1 MTPEVKEPTSISSWI
16 LLIARAIASYGVD
29 PAPLF
34 KHAGLTLELAEQ
46 DANAR
51 FSVHKMAQVWQQA
64 VHMSGDPCIALRL
77 SQFFNPHAYHALGL
91 AMAASTSLLECLS
104 LCLKYYRLTSDAA
117 ELELFNEADKVVLNI
132 SVPSHHQPC
141 APEAIEAFAVTLLCL
156 CRSMTTPH
164 FHPEQVAFAHQG
176 NPQKRT
182 RFAEFFMCPIHF
194 NATATTLTFRRN
206 ALAQRCILANPAVVD
221 VIAAYLEQQ
230 LRAHE
235 KQSLAQQVKHTLMQ
249 RLHQPALS
257 LHDSA
262 RQLGMSVRSLQRKL
276 AEEGTSFQ
284 KLLDECRYQLAIA
297 LLRNPQ
303 LPLAEVSLLV
313 GFADQTSFNRAFL
326 RWTGQSPLQFLKHE
340 SQDARW

>member
-1 MTPEVKEPTSISSWI
+1 MTLEVNEPTSISSWI
-16 LLIARAIASYGVD
+16 LLISRAIASYGID

-34 KHAGLTLELAEQ
+34 KHAGLTLALAEQ

-64 VHMSGDPCIALRL
+64 VALSGDPCIALRL

-117 ELELFNEADKVVLNI
+117 KLDLFNKADKVVLDI

-156 CRSMTTPH
+156 CRSMTTPQ
-164 FHPEQVAFAHQG
+164 FHAEHVAFAHQDSA
-176 NPQKRT
+176 QKRT
-182 RFAEFFMCPIHF
+182 RFAEFFMCPVHF
-194 NATATTLTFRRN
+194 GASATRLVFRHD

-221 VIAAYLEQQ
+221 VITAYLEQQ
-230 LRAHE
+230 LREHE
-235 KQSLAQQVKHTLMQ
+235 KQSFALQVKRTLMQ
-249 RLHQPALS
+249 RLHQPAQS
-257 LHDSA
+257 LNDSA
-262 RQLGMSVRSLQRKL
+262 RQLGMSARSLQRKL
-276 AEEGTSFQ
+276 ADEGTSFQ
-284 KLLDECRYQLAIA
+284 KLLDECRYQLAVA

-303 LPLAEVSLLV
+303 LPLAEVSLLI
-313 GFADQTSFNRAFL
+313 GFSR
-326 RWTGQSPLQFLKHE
+326 SPPTNVYPLGSLT
-340 SQDARW
+340 

>member
-1 MTPEVKEPTSISSWI
+1 MTREVNEPTSISSWI
-16 LLIARAIASYGVD
+16 LLISRAIASYGID

-34 KHAGLTLELAEQ
+34 AHAGLALERAEQ

-51 FSVHKMAQVWQQA
+51 FSVHKMAKVWQQA
-64 VHMSGDPCIALRL
+64 VHVSEDPCIALRL
-77 SQFFNPHAYHALGL
+77 AQFFNPHAYHALGL
-91 AMAASTSLLECLS
+91 AMAASTSLQECLS

-117 ELELFNEADKVVLNI
+117 ELELINDAEKVLLHI
-132 SVPSHHQPC
+132 HVPSHHQPC

-156 CRSMTTPH
+156 CRSMTTAQ
-164 FHPEQVAFAHQG
+164 FHPEHVTFSHPGSA
-176 NPQKRT
+176 QKRT

-194 NATATTLTFRRN
+194 NATTTTLAFRSE
-206 ALAQRCILANPAVVD
+206 ALAQRGILANPAVVE
-221 VIAAYLEQQ
+221 VIEAYLAQQ
-230 LRAHE
+230 LREHE
-235 KQSLAQQVKHTLMQ
+235 KQSLAQQVRHTLMQ
-249 RLHQPALS
+249 QLHQPALS
-257 LHDSA
+257 LNDSA

-276 AEEGTSFQ
+276 ADEGTSFQ
-284 KLLDECRYQLAIA
+284 KLLDECRYQLAVA
-297 LLRNPQ
+297 LLRNAQ